1 MLDYARLGKGC
12 STTTVEIDD
21 SLIDSVS
28 HLTFGSSGNGFEH
41 YPSRLAMTH
50 YRHKLLTVSAVVGV
64 AATGISDPQPARAAV
79 FNYTSTINIYSSN
92 LMTDVANG
100 SIGYTKAD
108 LPSGDV
114 GYELRSLN
122 FTILNLVFTLRDLLN
137 PAVTTKVAS
146 LVTGLLPASYQPAW
160 SQYEAVWARVVK
172 QDPNEFDYI
181 GDGGFPPPDAAHTFG
196 LGLSELTSLKAKVA
210 DIEYAPAALDLLFG
224 NGGTVTV
231 DLRSELTPSQLP
243 PLVATAPGPSTE
255 AVPEPTTIAGLALAG
270 SGLAAARRR
279 KQAS

>member
-1 MLDYARLGKGC
+1 
-12 STTTVEIDD
+12 
-21 SLIDSVS
+21 
-28 HLTFGSSGNGFEH
+28 
-41 YPSRLAMTH
+41 MTH

-64 AATGISDPQPARAAV
+64 AATGVSYSKPAHAAV
-79 FNYTSTINIYSSN
+79 FNYTSTINLYSSN

-100 SIGYTKAD
+100 AIGYTKAD

-122 FTILNLVFTLRDLLN
+122 LAILNLTFTLQDLLN

-146 LVTGLLPASYQPAW
+146 LVAGLLPPNYQPIW
-160 SQYEAVWARVVK
+160 SQYEPVLARVVK

-181 GDGGFPPPDAAHTFG
+181 GDGGFPPPDGSHTFG
-196 LGLSELTSLKAKVA
+196 LGLLELTSLKTKVA

-231 DLRSELTPSQLP
+231 DFRSEFTPV
-243 PLVATAPGPSTE
+243 VATVSGSSTE

-270 SGLAAARRR
+270 SGLVAARRR
-279 KQAS
+279 KKAN